1 MVLSFIVTEVPL
13 HLFEDLKHIINNYL
27 LTLFYITLRA
37 TVIWYPY
44 IFDLITRDGQL
55 LHGLIPMRHNYVDT

>member
-13 HLFEDLKHIINNYL
+13 HVFEDLKHIINNNL
-27 LTLFYITLRA
+27 LTLFYYTSCYCNMVSI
-37 TVIWYPY
+37 Y

-55 LHGLIPMRHNYVDT
+55 LHGLIPYPCVIIM

>member
-13 HLFEDLKHIINNYL
+13 HVFEDLKHIINNNL

-37 TVIWYPY
+37 TVIWYPF
-44 IFDLITRDGQL
+44 IFSTLSQEMD
-55 LHGLIPMRHNYVDT
+55 NYFMD